1 MAIIWT
7 VVQDLFFGEALQS
20 GLRRLGHEGA
30 VLDVS
35 AQDESATLVP
45 PVGAAALVVDL
56 EAGEVALTAI
66 RQAKVAGLP
75 VLAFGPH
82 VDLALHESARAA
94 GADQVVPKSKLVRSF
109 PDLLAPLLAG
119 GAQNS

>member
-20 GLRRLGHEGA
+20 GLRGLGHEGA

-35 AQDESATLVP
+35 EEPVTLATP
-45 PVGAAALVVDL
+45 PGAAALVVDL
-56 EAGEVALTAI
+56 EAGAVALSAI
-66 RQAKVAGLP
+66 RQAKAAGLP

-109 PDLLAPLLAG
+109 PDLVTQLL
-119 GAQNS
+119 S